1 MGYKEILLNKSQGKI
16 VIENFKT
23 TLRLACERL
32 SITGKNNVGI
42 LEESRQLFRR
52 IDDIGEEYGT
62 DIVGTALEIK
72 RRSLDINDWTLYYET
87 SRYGLGPLYAEMQD
101 EWVYDFL
108 YDLTQMSY
116 EIFEE
121 LEEQRKREDEEPL
134 RIEHKPTQEEIEGDY
149 KNELRKLKNLINRR
163 KKFGLEMLDISIPKV
178 PKKITKGSIRRLQK
192 LSQKVK
198 TKYGYLGGGRY
209 KGMKK

>member
-1 MGYKEILLNKSQGKI
+1 MAYKDILLTKSQGKI

-23 TLRLACERL
+23 TLSAACERL
-32 SITGKNNVGI
+32 SKRGRNDVGI
-42 LEESRQLFRR
+42 LSESRGLFTRL
-52 IDDIGEEYGT
+52 DDLEEEYGS

-72 RRSLDINDWTLYYET
+72 RRQLVINDPTLYYEA
-87 SRYGLGPLYAEMQD
+87 SSVGLGPYFDEMQD
-101 EWVYDFL
+101 DWVYELL
-108 YDLTQMSY
+108 YDLTGMCN
-116 EIFEE
+116 EISEE
-121 LEEQRKREDEEPL
+121 LEEERKREDEEPL
-134 RIEHKPTQEEIEGDY
+134 RTEHKPTQEEIEGDY
-149 KNELRKLKNLINRR
+149 KKELRKLKNLINRR
-163 KKFGLEMLDISIPKV
+163 KKFGLEMVDISIPKV

>member
-1 MGYKEILLNKSQGKI
+1 MAYKDILLNKSQGKI

-23 TLRLACERL
+23 TLTATCERL
-32 SITGKNNVGI
+32 SVSGRGDVGI
-42 LEESRQLFRR
+42 LSESRRLFRR
-52 IDDIGEEYGT
+52 IDDLEEEYGS

-72 RRSLDINDWTLYYET
+72 RRRLVINDPPLYYET
-87 SRYGLGPLYAEMQD
+87 SNVGLGPYFAEMQD
-101 EWVYDFL
+101 DWVYEVL
-108 YDLTQMSY
+108 YDLTEMCN
-116 EIFEE
+116 EITEE
-121 LEEQRKREDEEPL
+121 LEAERKREDEEPL

-149 KNELRKLKNLINRR
+149 KKELRKLKNLINRR